1 MKIRECLKRKLIIS
15 IIIVMLTSFFLA
27 KTVCAKTFLETA
39 GGKLLKPV
47 LNFTMF
53 IGDTVENALHN
64 SMYRNGEKAIVT
76 RIVAYT
82 NDVKAAM
89 NTLNKLSS
97 IAKYLIDNNISTEYI
112 LPDLVDKYGG
122 DFPNKEGT
130 KEYAK
135 KIGHLIDSGLDLA
148 TDIQIEKGLVMTSII
163 LNNGAPSDTFYILNN
178 LSALLSYI
186 KDPENPNIFA
196 LSDNVKAGI
205 VELLKEGADG
215 TYDLTKDVIDFFR
228 LMDESL
234 EKKGEE
240 EDIDQ
245 VIELEPITTKLDLN
259 ILTPDTIDIPN
270 GVIYS
275 PYEIFSNK
283 IPLMDVNFFSPNKYV
298 QKRTYYNIVNA
309 DDRKVEIV
317 EEEKESVASMLRGIV
332 SKWYVALRNIAIV
345 VLLSILLYIGI
356 RIVISSSAED
366 KAAYKKML
374 LDWLVALCLVFCMHY
389 IMTLSVTLV
398 EKISE
403 IMGKGVNT
411 YLKIPINVDS
421 ALTGRET
428 DNFTVTTNLT
438 GYIRL
443 VAGICNSAEA
453 TSKAVEYVILYL
465 IIVAYTV
472 MFTIIYL
479 KRVIYMAFLTVIA
492 PITAITYPLRRQKAN
507 GGQAFSIWLKEYLTN
522 LIIQPLH
529 LLVYSLVLGSTMTL
543 AVDHPVYAVV
553 AFACLIPAEKI
564 LFEILGLRT
573 PRYADTERTMNTEKS
588 AVRFAA
594 HTAGRV
600 INGAIRGAKTIG
612 TTIALGVTGGAAGA
626 AGGAAA
632 GGAEAGAADAATTGT
647 EANVASG
654 TGDMQLPSGNIRS
667 SRSNSSPKYE
677 SSRNSSGGRNQVNN
691 TNVTNNV
698 TNNNEFNIEQNV
710 NEAVVNRE
718 RNTKNINGEITR
730 ETDEEMKEKIDAIT
744 KGEIIDSIFEQRYE
758 ENPHENKEK
767 QSINVGN
774 INMELDQTTAEI
786 YPEYEKAGI
795 TSPEEFKAIYA
806 VEQSG
811 ISREEAIATYA
822 IAQETGD
829 IRGNADLTEKWQ
841 NELSERLTQTKE
853 IRQLMETQGNAVLTK
868 YQEIEKEE
876 KKKLK
881 KSSKNDDYEELQR
894 KIDKLGEDIKKKRD
908 KEMEE
913 VKNIPI
919 KYANKIID
927 QIGRYYD
934 NLD

>member
-927 QIGRYYD
+927 QIGKYYD

>member
-298 QKRTYYNIVNA
+298 QKRTYFNTVNA

-853 IRQLMETQGNAVLTK
+853 IRQLMETQENAVLTK

-927 QIGRYYD
+927 QIGQYYD

>member
-76 RIVAYT
+76 RTVAYT

-112 LPDLVDKYGG
+112 LPDLVDKYGEN
-122 DFPNKEGT
+122 FPNKEGT

-135 KIGHLIDSGLDLA
+135 KIGHLIDSGLDWV
-148 TDIQIEKGLVMTSII
+148 TDRKIEFDLDRYSFIYTDLPPNTIMN
-163 LNNGAPSDTFYILNN
+163 LYDLFYLI
-178 LSALLSYI
+178 SYI
-186 KDPENPNIFA
+186 EDPENPNQFA
-196 LSDNVKAGI
+196 LSDKVKAGI

-215 TYDLTKDVIDFFR
+215 TYDLTKTVMDFFR
-228 LMDESL
+228 LLDERL

-259 ILTPDTIDIPN
+259 ILTPDMIDIPN

-298 QKRTYYNIVNA
+298 QKRTYFNTVNA

-927 QIGRYYD
+927 QIGQYYD

>member
-298 QKRTYYNIVNA
+298 QKRTYFNTVNA

-927 QIGRYYD
+927 QIGQYYD

>member
-573 PRYADTERTMNTEKS
+573 PRYADTERTINTEKS

-927 QIGRYYD
+927 QIGKYYD

>member
-853 IRQLMETQGNAVLTK
+853 IRQLMETQENAVLTK

-927 QIGRYYD
+927 QIGQYYD

>member
-1 MKIRECLKRKLIIS
+1 M
-15 IIIVMLTSFFLA
+15 
-27 KTVCAKTFLETA
+27 
-39 GGKLLKPV
+39 
-47 LNFTMF
+47 
-53 IGDTVENALHN
+53 
-64 SMYRNGEKAIVT
+64 
-76 RIVAYT
+76 
-82 NDVKAAM
+82 
-89 NTLNKLSS
+89 
-97 IAKYLIDNNISTEYI
+97 
-112 LPDLVDKYGG
+112 
-122 DFPNKEGT
+122 
-130 KEYAK
+130 
-135 KIGHLIDSGLDLA
+135 
-148 TDIQIEKGLVMTSII
+148 
-163 LNNGAPSDTFYILNN
+163 
-178 LSALLSYI
+178 
-186 KDPENPNIFA
+186 
-196 LSDNVKAGI
+196 
-205 VELLKEGADG
+205 
-215 TYDLTKDVIDFFR
+215 
-228 LMDESL
+228 
-234 EKKGEE
+234 
-240 EDIDQ
+240 
-245 VIELEPITTKLDLN
+245 
-259 ILTPDTIDIPN
+259 IDIPN

-298 QKRTYYNIVNA
+298 QKRTYFNTVNA

-927 QIGRYYD
+927 QIGQYYD

>member
-1 MKIRECLKRKLIIS
+1 MKIREHLKRKLIIS

-27 KTVCAKTFLETA
+27 KTVCAKTFLEAA

-47 LNFTMF
+47 LNFSMF
-53 IGDTVENALHN
+53 IGDTVENALHKN
-64 SMYRNGEKAIVT
+64 MYKSGEKAIIT
-76 RIVAYT
+76 RTVAYT
-82 NDVKAAM
+82 NDIKDAM
-89 NTLNKLSS
+89 NTLNKLSVVVQ
-97 IAKYLIDNNISTEYI
+97 YLIDKKVFEGINAENI
-112 LPDLVDKYGG
+112 LPLLVDQYGG
-122 DFPNKEGT
+122 EFDNKEEV

-135 KIGHLIDSGLDLA
+135 NLGRLIDSGLDKVKDKLVDTTIIQNSAWIGASSDSMLPVLLYLA
-148 TDIQIEKGLVMTSII
+148 SHIDETGNFDRYEI
-163 LNNGAPSDTFYILNN
+163 LDKMKT
-178 LSALLSYI
+178 
-186 KDPENPNIFA
+186 
-196 LSDNVKAGI
+196 AG
-205 VELLKEGADG
+205 VELLKAGAEG
-215 TYDLTKDVIDFFR
+215 TYDLTGFV
-228 LMDESL
+228 MDYLRMLDEGL

-245 VIELEPITTKLDLN
+245 VIELETITTKLDLN
-259 ILTPDTIDIPN
+259 ALTADKIDIPN

-283 IPLMDVNFFSPNKYV
+283 IPLMDVNFFNPNKYV
-298 QKRTYYNIVNA
+298 QKRTVLNFN
-309 DDRKVEIV
+309 DREAEIV

-345 VLLSILLYIGI
+345 ALLSILLYIGI
-356 RIVISSSAED
+356 RIVISSSSED
-366 KAAYKKML
+366 KAAYKKIL
-374 LDWLVALCLVFCMHY
+374 LDWLVALCLLFCMHY
-389 IMTLSVTLV
+389 IMTLSVTMV
-398 EKISE
+398 ERISE

-411 YLKIPINVDS
+411 YLKIPIKVDS

-443 VAGICNSAEA
+443 AAGIYNSEEE
-453 TSKAVEYVILYL
+453 TLKAVEYVILYL
-465 IIVAYTV
+465 IIIAYTA

-479 KRVIYMAFLTVIA
+479 KRVIYMAFLTIIA

-543 AVDHPVYAVV
+543 AVDHPIYAVV

-573 PRYADTERTMNTEKS
+573 PQYADTERTMNTEKS

-600 INGAIRGAKTIG
+600 INGAIRGAKRIG

-626 AGGAAA
+626 AGGAAT

-667 SRSNSSPKYE
+667 SRSNSNPKYE
-677 SSRNSSGGRNQVNN
+677 SSRNSAGGRNQVNN

-710 NEAVVNRE
+710 NEAMVNRE
-718 RNTKNINGEITR
+718 KNTKNINGEITR

-774 INMELDQTTAEI
+774 INMELDQTTSDI
-786 YPEYEKAGI
+786 YQEYEKAGI
-795 TSPEEFKAIYA
+795 TSPEEFKAVYA

-841 NELSERLTQTKE
+841 KELSERLTQTKE
-853 IRQLMETQGNAVLTK
+853 IQQLMETQGNDVLTK

-881 KSSKNDDYEELQR
+881 KSSKNDDYEELKR

-927 QIGRYYD
+927 QIGQYYD